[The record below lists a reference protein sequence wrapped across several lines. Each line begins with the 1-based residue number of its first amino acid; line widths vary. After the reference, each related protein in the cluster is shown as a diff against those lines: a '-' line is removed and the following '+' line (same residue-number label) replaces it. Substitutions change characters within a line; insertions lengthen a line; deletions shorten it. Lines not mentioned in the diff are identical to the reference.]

1 MNQHAGGTKV
11 TAGAVEFS
19 CGGDTVAVMI
29 GILTKHW
36 LLAIE
41 IAVAIAFFAIL
52 VRPVAD
58 QGGGTIPAIALLFGA
73 TSIAVHRV
81 LPGAALGALALQ
93 VLTLLVLGFGGR
105 TPALEFWAGVPLVLF
120 SAAFFGGRYAR
131 TLSLSFGFIAWLAL
145 TGHAVS
151 VFLGGERERQLG
163 ATIFSALEVN
173 APGIVV
179 TAMALI
185 GPPAAGLLLRRLR
198 SRPIPNAQPVT
209 QTMAEFARAV
219 SLSTREQ
226 RVFELAAQG
235 LTNAEI
241 AAEEHVSEA
250 TVKSHMTRVLAKVGA
265 RDRVQLAIE
274 AHRRGLF
281 ATTP

>member
-1 MNQHAGGTKV
+1 
-11 TAGAVEFS
+11 
-19 CGGDTVAVMI
+19 MI
-29 GILTKHW
+29 GILRRHW

-41 IAVAIAFFAIL
+41 IAVAITFFAML

-58 QGGGTIPAIALLFGA
+58 QGGGTIPVIALLFGA
-73 TSIAVHRV
+73 TSIATHRV

-93 VLTLLVLGFGGR
+93 VLTLLVFGFGGR

-120 SAAFFGGRYAR
+120 SAAFFGGHFAR
-131 TLSLSFGFIAWLAL
+131 ILSLSFGFIAWLAL

-151 VFLGGERERQLG
+151 MFLGGELQRQLG

-173 APGIVV
+173 APGIVLS
-179 TAMALI
+179 AMALI
-185 GPPAAGLLLRRLR
+185 GPPAFGLLLHRRLR
-198 SRPIPNAQPVT
+198 LRPIPNAQPVT
-209 QTMAEFARAV
+209 QTMAEFARAA
-219 SLSTREQ
+219 SLSPREQ

-265 RDRVQLAIE
+265 RDRVQLAID